1 MRALI
6 CGPPGT
12 PYHDATFVFDLQLT
26 PEFPQQPPLVHY
38 LSHGERINPNLY
50 ENGRVCLSLL
60 GTWTGRQS
68 CELWSPETSSVLQV
82 LVSIQGLVLC
92 EMPYFNEA
100 GYEKQLGSDEGEH
113 HARRYNE
120 GALLLSLKAMQA
132 CMHRPAPPFEELT
145 RLHYCSVRPR
155 VLQRCRTLIP
165 LKDAP
170 RPAAAAAAGGGG
182 ASEAFAAA
190 SAGAAPAAAPAAAPV
205 AAPVAAP
212 DAAAPDAAAPASASA
227 DAAAGAPAA
236 KGPVAQ
242 AELEGV
248 LNEVPSLGFLH
259 SLARALPGLEKCF
272 EEHLAEKGE
281 EPGEKS

>member
-100 GYEKQLGSDEGEH
+100 GYEKQLGSE
-113 HARRYNE
+113 E
-120 GALLLSLKAMQA
+120 GAVRILSE
-132 CMHRPAPPFEELT
+132 RG
-145 RLHYCSVRPR
+145 
-155 VLQRCRTLIP
+155 TL
-165 LKDAP
+165 
-170 RPAAAAAAGGGG
+170 
-182 ASEAFAAA
+182 
-190 SAGAAPAAAPAAAPV
+190 
-205 AAPVAAP
+205 VAAP
-212 DAAAPDAAAPASASA
+212 DSWPVLAPSRRQHRCDLSAISRRHLGDNSA
-227 DAAAGAPAA
+227 M
-236 KGPVAQ
+236 
-242 AELEGV
+242 
-248 LNEVPSLGFLH
+248 SRLH
-259 SLARALPGLEKCF
+259 RT
-272 EEHLAEKGE
+272 
-281 EPGEKS
+281 